1 MRLIYLNI
9 FIRFLVI
16 NLSLMHQRQQHRG
29 GRLYL
34 VVLSSPRLF
43 ISCFS
48 PPHHMR
54 LSSTNLE
61 MTMASYTLKQAN
73 RSSVDLGRN
82 TINVI
87 TNGVT
92 VKSVVTQIVQGI

>member
-1 MRLIYLNI
+1 M
-9 FIRFLVI
+9 
-16 NLSLMHQRQQHRG
+16 
-29 GRLYL
+29 YL

-61 MTMASYTLKQAN
+61 MTIASYTLKQAN
-73 RSSVDLGRN
+73 RSSVDWGRN
-82 TINVI
+82 TISVI

-92 VKSVVTQIVQGI
+92 VNKVVTRY